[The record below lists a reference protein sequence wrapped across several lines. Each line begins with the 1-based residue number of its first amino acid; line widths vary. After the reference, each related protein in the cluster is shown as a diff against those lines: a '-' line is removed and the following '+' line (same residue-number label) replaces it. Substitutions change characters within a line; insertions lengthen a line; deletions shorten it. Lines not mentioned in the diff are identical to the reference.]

1 MSVWCNI
8 LTQISGLVLMMT
20 RHRHRQQQ
28 SLTWSLF
35 ITSTCLFFFP
45 PRMFFFYFRNGRM
58 TRRTRMTG
66 GLCYSETFKAE
77 LSLVI
82 LRLTCQ
88 KVPLTLKHVL
98 LNSCMVLQLM
108 CTSINKRCFWCR
120 GRYLLTFI
128 HTKPIMTVQTEPHL
142 KIKKNLA
149 SVPSSCEWLFCSRA
163 VELLLLLCK
172 QSGLRWLIWC
182 FLLIIHWFI
191 CSVVLWLGILRTGK
205 NDKLHIFTLCLRTK
219 GSICFFSTPRS
230 PFIKCTK

>member
-142 KIKKNLA
+142 KIKKKIWLLYPRAA
-149 SVPSSCEWLFCSRA
+149 SDYSVA
-163 VELLLLLCK
+163 ELLSYCCCCV
-172 QSGLRWLIWC
+172 S
-182 FLLIIHWFI
+182 
-191 CSVVLWLGILRTGK
+191 SP
-205 NDKLHIFTLCLRTK
+205 DKD
-219 GSICFFSTPRS
+219 GWYDAFFW
-230 PFIKCTK
+230 